1 MTFSEFLSQNS
12 ASFVKPTANLNG
24 LNFRNAENRV
34 VATVLVENCPQSETE
49 IFQWI
54 KERMNYTVSVNAGNS
69 IIRLN
74 APVDKGFSLNSLFA
88 TPAKSKSSRK
98 VKA

>member
-1 MTFSEFLSQNS
+1 MTFQEFLSTNA

-34 VATVLVENCPQSETE
+34 VATVLVEDCPQSETE
-49 IFQWI
+49 IFSWI

-74 APVDKGFSLNSLFA
+74 APVDKGFSLDSLFA
-88 TPAKSKSSRK
+88 APATGKK